1 MRRLLDAVGRPE
13 RAALALLAVWVAWSW
28 VAALLA
34 GRTPSVTSPYVL
46 SPVVLVVGVL
56 LGHLVATRVRPDV
69 VVAGL
74 VIATTIFLLGVI
86 WTDGPAKRPTAYAN
100 ANAAVAVQV
109 IGLAGLV
116 LLGSDRVR
124 RVVLW
129 LTVAGAVAVIAAN
142 ASKAAFV
149 VAVPL
154 LAVIALMVWRP
165 AGRARWAVLVGSVS
179 IVAVAVGVV
188 QLAAREQWPPW
199 VLKALDPARQS
210 LWSDALS
217 LWATRPITGG
227 GPGSL
232 AEYSALGSDP
242 DTASAHS
249 SLLQIGAETG
259 MVGVALFG
267 SLVLGGLLWAAR
279 GRAPCA
285 VVGVAAWTALLVHSL
300 TDHLLEYA
308 PVVLAAAF
316 TLGWAVALAQKSS
329 TSPRVSVQS
338 PGDGGDA
345 ASGRVV
351 SSGP

>member
-1 MRRLLDAVGRPE
+1 MVVGV
-13 RAALALLAVWVAWSW
+13 ALLAD
-28 VAALLA
+28 
-34 GRTPSVTSPYVL
+34 RMPSLTSPYVVA
-46 SPVVLVVGVL
+46 PVVLVVGVA
-56 LGHLVATRVRPDV
+56 LGQLVATRLGRDV

-74 VIATTIFLLGVI
+74 VVVTTVLFLGVI

-100 ANAAVAVQV
+100 ANAALAVQV
-109 IGLAGLV
+109 IGLAGLAM
-116 LLGSDRVR
+116 LGADRGR

-129 LTVAGAVAVIAAN
+129 LTVAGALAVIAAN

-154 LAVIALMVWRP
+154 LAAIALMVWRP
-165 AGRARWAVLVGSVS
+165 ASRARWAVLLGSVS
-179 IVAVAVGVV
+179 IIGAAVGVV
-188 QLAAREQWPPW
+188 LLAAREQWPPR
-199 VLKALDPARQS
+199 VLQALDPARQS

-217 LWATRPITGG
+217 LWAAHPVTGG

-232 AEYSALGSDP
+232 EEYSTLGSDA

-249 SLLQIGAETG
+249 SLLQVGSETG
-259 MVGVALFG
+259 SSG
-267 SLVLGGLLWAAR
+267 SPSSPSSSSVGLLWSAR
-279 GRAPCA
+279 GRAPYA
-285 VVGVAAWTALLVHSL
+285 VVAAAAWTALLVHSL

-308 PVVLAAAF
+308 AVVLAAGSPSGGRAP
-316 TLGWAVALAQKSS
+316 LAQKSS

-351 SSGP
+351 SSGPWPGSGRSPADGPVRNPIA